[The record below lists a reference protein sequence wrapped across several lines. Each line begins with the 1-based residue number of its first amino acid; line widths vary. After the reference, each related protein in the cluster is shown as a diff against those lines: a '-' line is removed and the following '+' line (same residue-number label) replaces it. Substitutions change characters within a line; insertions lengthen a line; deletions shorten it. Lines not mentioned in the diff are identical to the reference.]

1 MPDRSID
8 PKDFWDEKILKWE
21 KSRYE
26 RPVKKDSFSEKIAGL
41 LSNSLRQRLA
51 IAREL
56 ILPYVKGKRIVELGC
71 GSGFLAEDFI
81 RAGAREYSGIDVSEK
96 AISEAQRRYLHSA
109 YSSQINFSSRNIS
122 SLEQIDADIV
132 ISLGLLDWL
141 DKNEINKIFKLAA
154 GISFFHSI
162 SEKRPFSVQQI
173 IHRLY
178 VYLSYGHKTGAYI
191 PHYYYASEIME
202 IAARHTEK
210 PINCYRTRRLSF
222 SIFLTT
228 LPINK

>member
-1 MPDRSID
+1 MSNRSID
-8 PKDFWDEKILKWE
+8 PKDFWDKKILKWE

-26 RPVKKDSFSEKIAGL
+26 RPSKNDSYFEKIAGL
-41 LSNSLRQRLA
+41 LSNSLRQRLD
-51 IAREL
+51 IARKL
-56 ILPYVKGKRIVELGC
+56 ILPHVKGKRIVELGC

-81 RAGAREYSGIDVSEK
+81 RAGASEYLGVDVSEK
-96 AISEAQRRYLHSA
+96 AISEALVRHLNFA
-109 YSSQINFSSRNIS
+109 YSSRIKFLSRNIS
-122 SLEQIDADIV
+122 SLEQIEGDIV

-141 DKNEINKIFKLAA
+141 KEDEINKIFKLAA

-162 SEKRPFSVQQI
+162 SERRPFSVQQS

-191 PHYYYASEIME
+191 PHYYYASEIMD

-210 PINCYRTRRLSF
+210 PINCYRNRRLSF

-228 LPINK
+228 LPINN